1 MSNDIFVTV
10 FIVVAG
16 IIALAAL
23 IFVWRL
29 ENGGSK
35 ETKKVN
41 DPDDDSK
48 ADSNAK
54 S

>member
-10 FIVVAG
+10 FVVVAG

-35 ETKKVN
+35 ETKEIN
-41 DPDDDSK
+41 NPDDDSNT
-48 ADSNAK
+48 DLNAK